1 MASADSIPRSRQ
13 WPIRILAVA
22 GLLSTGG
29 IVWLAVKASGQMPE
43 WARAGALSPLAL
55 RCLAIIV
62 VGVILL
68 AAVAMILLRVRRTGA
83 AGPRDFH
90 ADQRASAAIEMALLF
105 PFALMIFLVIIQATL
120 LFNANM
126 VVHYSAFA
134 AARMAVVVVPM
145 NLGDINLGQ
154 EPSNLVWPCTED
166 SQGPSEKI
174 EMIRRAAVLALV
186 PVSASLRSDA
196 PDEMGQTVSD
206 ETHRVFGQFSA
217 KDQGWMHRV
226 KAQYDYANLYT
237 KIELAKPAHWLDG
250 DPDND
255 CPYAYQRRDQWT
267 NWGWTYVPYCSF
279 YHSIPPIWDYWYWE
293 DLHVRVTYPFLLEV
307 PYASRFLGDP
317 FQIPDRQGA
326 QYASTIRVMVT
337 LSNEGGPELQPKDY
351 NP

>member
-1 MASADSIPRSRQ
+1 MASTDAIPRSRK

-29 IVWLAVKASGQMPE
+29 IVWLAVQASGQMPE
-43 WARAGALSPLAL
+43 WARAGAFSPLAL

-68 AAVAMILLRVRRTGA
+68 AAVAMILLRVRRTRL
-83 AGPRDFH
+83 AGPRGFH

-126 VVHYSAFA
+126 VVHYSAYA
-134 AARMAVVVVPM
+134 AARMAIVVVPLEM
-145 NLGDINLGQ
+145 DDEGLR
-154 EPSNLVWPCTED
+154 LVWPPETETKT
-166 SQGPSEKI
+166 SGKLEL
-174 EMIRRAAVLALV
+174 IRRAAVLALV
-186 PVSASLRSDA
+186 PISASLRSGA
-196 PDEMGQTVSD
+196 PDQTGETVSD
-206 ETHRVFGQFSA
+206 ETSRVFGYFSA

-237 KIELAKPAHWLDG
+237 KIELAKPAHWMDG

-255 CPYAYQRRDQWT
+255 CPYAHQHRDQWT
-267 NWGWTYVPYCSF
+267 NWGWTYVPYCPF
-279 YHSIPPIWDYWYWE
+279 YHRIPPIWDYWYWE
-293 DLHVRVTYPFLLEV
+293 DLHVRVTYPFLLEI

-337 LSNEGGPELQPKDY
+337 LSNEGGPELPPKDQ
-351 NP
+351 